1 MEPYVQ
7 PASQHLDIIII
18 IFHFQAG
25 PQEIRAGMYW
35 DGIVEGMADY
45 VDVFEEAGLLQEF
58 IGVLDYVDSTLA
70 AVERCRPPSV
80 IARTLVY
87 DGLRMLDDFAR
98 EYRGYVGK
106 VMDYVCEELRSLLY
120 EILGGE

>member
-1 MEPYVQ
+1 
-7 PASQHLDIIII
+7 
-18 IFHFQAG
+18 
-25 PQEIRAGMYW
+25 
-35 DGIVEGMADY
+35 MADY

-87 DGLRMLDDFAR
+87 DRLRMLDDFAK

-106 VMDYVCEELRSLLY
+106 VMDYVCEELHGLLY
-120 EILGGE
+120 EILGGG

>member
-1 MEPYVQ
+1 M
-7 PASQHLDIIII
+7 
-18 IFHFQAG
+18 G
-25 PQEIRAGMYW
+25 
-35 DGIVEGMADY
+35 GMADY

-87 DGLRMLDDFAR
+87 DRLRMLDDFAR

-106 VMDYVCEELRSLLY
+106 VMDYVCEELHGLLY
-120 EILGGE
+120 EILGGG